1 MLESLARSPTTEQRL
16 ADRARIVLL
25 AAAGRSTRSIARA
38 LGTWPGR
45 VSRWRM
51 RYAEHGL
58 DGLSDRPRPG
68 PARRYGAET
77 EKRVLARLDRPP
89 PVGFVRWT
97 GPLLAAALGDVSV
110 HRVWKVLRDNRI
122 SLAQSH
128 SWCESPD
135 PEFVPKAAE
144 IVGLYL
150 NPPENAIVLAVDE
163 KPHIQAL
170 ERAQGYLKL
179 RNGRSL
185 RGHGSTYKRHGT
197 TTLFAALNVATGEIT
212 TAHRKRRRRRDF
224 LAFMNDLVAAHPDRE
239 IHVVL
244 DNLNIHKPKRDRW
257 LARHPSA
264 HFHFTPTY
272 ASWLNQVEVWF
283 SILARAALKGASF
296 TSPTQTREAID
307 AFVQHYNQAPVPFE
321 WRAQTVYPTKLKP
334 RYHNLHK

>member
-135 PEFVPKAAE
+135 PEFV
-144 IVGLYL
+144 
-150 NPPENAIVLAVDE
+150 
-163 KPHIQAL
+163 
-170 ERAQGYLKL
+170 AQG
-179 RNGRSL
+179 GRDRRALSQPA
-185 RGHGSTYKRHGT
+185 RGRHRAGGRRETPHPGPGT
-197 TTLFAALNVATGEIT
+197 RPGLPQAAQRPFAAGPRL
-212 TAHRKRRRRRDF
+212 
-224 LAFMNDLVAAHPDRE
+224 DL
-239 IHVVL
+239 
-244 DNLNIHKPKRDRW
+244 
-257 LARHPSA
+257 
-264 HFHFTPTY
+264 
-272 ASWLNQVEVWF
+272 
-283 SILARAALKGASF
+283 
-296 TSPTQTREAID
+296 
-307 AFVQHYNQAPVPFE
+307 QAPWHHDALCRP
-321 WRAQTVYPTKLKP
+321 
-334 RYHNLHK
+334 